1 MVNYLIKCNCHILY
15 LYNLQISSLNMKKI
29 IIIGTLHAGL
39 TPKNELKEV
48 LEKYN
53 PNQLLIEIAEEDIKN
68 REFYSYPLEMVFAYD
83 WANKNKVK
91 VNGFDLKI
99 DVLRKGM
106 KEEDNQKVIEE
117 QKKLMNNFSWKDMN
131 KAENLKKLDTDSAKN
146 LVDSKKEEKRE
157 FEMLKNIKNSMID
170 NGKILIITGCG
181 HLDFFEK
188 HIINAVFPFR

>member
-1 MVNYLIKCNCHILY
+1 
-15 LYNLQISSLNMKKI
+15 
-29 IIIGTLHAGL
+29 
-39 TPKNELKEV
+39 
-48 LEKYN
+48 
-53 PNQLLIEIAEEDIKN
+53 
-68 REFYSYPLEMVFAYD
+68 
-83 WANKNKVK
+83 
-91 VNGFDLKI
+91 
-99 DVLRKGM
+99 
-106 KEEDNQKVIEE
+106 
-117 QKKLMNNFSWKDMN
+117 MN

>member
-1 MVNYLIKCNCHILY
+1 MR
-15 LYNLQISSLNMKKI
+15 KI

-39 TPKNELKEV
+39 TPENELKEV

>member
-1 MVNYLIKCNCHILY
+1 MVNYLIRCNCHRLY

>member
-1 MVNYLIKCNCHILY
+1 
-15 LYNLQISSLNMKKI
+15 MKKI